1 DAGIELSLYVILGIG
16 GKSRTLFHARETAKV
31 LNQID
36 PDFIRLRTFVP
47 KINTPLLE
55 EVQNQSFK
63 MLGPHEVLHETARL
77 IKNLQVSSCLTS
89 DHYTN
94 YINLE
99 GRLPEA
105 KNRLLD
111 EIHAALRKNEKS
123 FRPFFVGTQ

>member
-1 DAGIELSLYVILGIG
+1 
-16 GKSRTLFHARETAKV
+16 
-31 LNQID
+31 
-36 PDFIRLRTFVP
+36 
-47 KINTPLLE
+47 
-55 EVQNQSFK
+55 
-63 MLGPHEVLHETARL
+63 LHETARL